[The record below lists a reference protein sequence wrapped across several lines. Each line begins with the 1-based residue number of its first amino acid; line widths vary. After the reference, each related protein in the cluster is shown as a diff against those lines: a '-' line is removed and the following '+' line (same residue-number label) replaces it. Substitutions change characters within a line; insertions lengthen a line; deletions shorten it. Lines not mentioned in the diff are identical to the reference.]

1 METSSKFKFNAPCTV
16 IVSGGTGSGKSTL
29 IRNILRNVNE
39 MFTQEVSRIFYV
51 YNEPLSF
58 FPEFEGEV
66 EFINNIDNL
75 DVDDLNH
82 DKKHKLLVLDDQ
94 LEHFTKNKTG
104 SEISRLFTVKSHHT
118 NTSVMF
124 LSQTLFFNSQ
134 HFRLM
139 NKNAQYVILL
149 SNIRDRS
156 QVKVLAQQIFADNAS
171 TFMKNVYDVE
181 LREQFSYLVLNLHPS
196 SKEVSVHTGILP
208 DDVEILYIYKQK

>member
-1 METSSKFKFNAPCTV
+1 M
-16 IVSGGTGSGKSTL
+16 ISGGTGSGKSTL
-29 IRNILRNVNE
+29 IKSILKNVNE
-39 MFTQEVSRIFYV
+39 MFTENVSRIFYV

-58 FPEFEGEV
+58 FSEFEEEV

-75 DVDDLNH
+75 DVDDLSL
-82 DKKHKLLVLDDQ
+82 DKTHKLLILDDQ
-94 LEHFTKNKTG
+94 LEYFTNNKTG

-156 QVKVLAQQIFADNAS
+156 QVKVLAQQIFADNALM
-171 TFMKNVYDVE
+171 FMKNVYDIE
-181 LREQFSYLVLNLHPS
+181 LREKFKYLVLNLHPS
-196 SKEVSVHTGILP
+196 SKDVSVHTGILP
-208 DDVEILYIYKQK
+208 DDVEILYVYKQK